1 MDTPG
6 IPRRHRK
13 RFSAIRLSSDTTTT
27 LPEYTARAQQQLESI
42 LPSDRPPDYPDS
54 AEEGDADTSS
64 EASVSGSHTAS
75 NTLVYVPQHYS
86 SQSAH
91 SSPRRPHYRR
101 PGSGHKRKYPSP
113 KTPRTRS
120 RGGSVSH
127 TSPTPRNDEEDPYLD
142 ALLERSVHA
151 LEMSNVLLQSSI
163 STQTSL
169 STILA
174 SPDTRH
180 GDRELEARALGLS
193 SRIRGNKV
201 VHRGWAEDLDEI
213 GRDVEDLFE
222 GGSGSEN
229 DALQGRSAVRR
240 AHRERQNRG
249 SLDSISS
256 SLPTTSE
263 IMGNRHYRR
272 RPSLDIR
279 SPSTSSTIRSDDA
292 PQLRLSHNGRNQLV
306 ASIPRPLTQYIEST
320 EDPSIFHIPSTL
332 GLRNGPSVRSAP
344 ASETSHFTGSYC
356 ESPSPYRSS
365 SYCQTPSMTVTSPS
379 PSEPNLI
386 YPAASSSHNTK
397 SASTSYLP
405 IVTDTTPAP
414 STPAYNMLS
423 SFVYKPRAAQSCSST
438 PSSFIGSS
446 FLSAALS
453 RRSSSNTPKSTRRS
467 CSPSRS
473 NKPGKPLGHTRNEV
487 VETANGSTMSRSRST
502 TPKPLHLPTP
512 ASIQRSMTPP
522 TEESS
527 SSDDGAAQKTIDS
540 LRKILD
546 VHPSTS
552 PPAGRSHSSSSHS
565 INGRRLKRPQ
575 FVISP
580 PPKVEAGASTAT
592 ASISRLYTKAKHT
605 SSTRPPSPPRYSSL
619 KGGSSGRNTPLTPG
633 SPGGSSGRTTP
644 KRISFAEL
652 PEGFPGIGG
661 SKIGGKGK
669 GRETR
674 RKESEESSRGP
685 SWWATWLLGGSL
697 SDDGGSPTRAST
709 SKASLGEGG
718 PSSMGV
724 GTLTKSWGPRV
735 GIGGG
740 FEEWGV

>member
-27 LPEYTARAQQQLESI
+27 LPEYTARAQQQLEAI

-101 PGSGHKRKYPSP
+101 PGSSHKRKYPSP
-113 KTPRTRS
+113 KAPRTRS

-127 TSPTPRNDEEDPYLD
+127 TSPTPRNEEEDPYLD

-222 GGSGSEN
+222 GGSGSES
-229 DALQGRSAVRR
+229 DELQGRSVVRR
-240 AHRERQNRG
+240 AHRERHNRG

-279 SPSTSSTIRSDDA
+279 APSTSSTFRSDDA

-320 EDPSIFHIPSTL
+320 EDPSVFHIPSTL
-332 GLRNGPSVRSAP
+332 GLRNGSSVRSAP

-356 ESPSPYRSS
+356 DSPSPYRSS
-365 SYCQTPSMTVTSPS
+365 SYCQTPSMTVTSP
-379 PSEPNLI
+379 PSEPNSI
-386 YPAASSSHNTK
+386 YPGTSSSHNTK

-423 SFVYKPRAAQSCSST
+423 SFVYRPRAGQSSSST

-446 FLSAALS
+446 FLSTALS
-453 RRSSSNTPKSTRRS
+453 RRSSSNNPKSARRS
-467 CSPSRS
+467 SSPSKS
-473 NKPGKPLGHTRNEV
+473 NKPNKPLDLTRSEV
-487 VETANGSTMSRSRST
+487 AESTNNSTMSRSRST
-502 TPKPLHLPTP
+502 TPKPLHLPNP
-512 ASIQRSMTPP
+512 ASVQRSMTPP

-527 SSDDGAAQKTIDS
+527 SDDGAALKTIDS

-552 PPAGRSHSSSSHS
+552 PPAGRSHSSPSRSSNS
-565 INGRRLKRPQ
+565 RRLKRPQ
-575 FVISP
+575 FIISP

-661 SKIGGKGK
+661 SKIGSKGK

-674 RKESEESSRGP
+674 RKEADGSTRGP
-685 SWWATWLLGGSL
+685 AWWATWLLGGSL
-697 SDDGGSPTRAST
+697 SDDGGSPTRASS

-718 PSSMGV
+718 PSGMGV
-724 GTLTKSWGPRV
+724 GTLTKSWGPRM

>member
-27 LPEYTARAQQQLESI
+27 LPEYTARAQQQLEAI

-101 PGSGHKRKYPSP
+101 PGSSHKRKYPSP
-113 KTPRTRS
+113 KAPRTRK
-120 RGGSVSH
+120 
-127 TSPTPRNDEEDPYLD
+127 EDPYLD

-222 GGSGSEN
+222 GGSGSES
-229 DALQGRSAVRR
+229 DELQGRSVV
-240 AHRERQNRG
+240 
-249 SLDSISS
+249 

-279 SPSTSSTIRSDDA
+279 APSTSSTFRSDDA

-320 EDPSIFHIPSTL
+320 EDPSVFHIPSTL
-332 GLRNGPSVRSAP
+332 GLRN
-344 ASETSHFTGSYC
+344 
-356 ESPSPYRSS
+356 
-365 SYCQTPSMTVTSPS
+365 
-379 PSEPNLI
+379 EPNSI
-386 YPAASSSHNTK
+386 YPGTSSSHNTK

-423 SFVYKPRAAQSCSST
+423 SF
-438 PSSFIGSS
+438 
-446 FLSAALS
+446 SA
-453 RRSSSNTPKSTRRS
+453 RRSSS
-467 CSPSRS
+467 PSKS
-473 NKPGKPLGHTRNEV
+473 NKPNKPLDLTRTSV
-487 VETANGSTMSRSRST
+487 
-502 TPKPLHLPTP
+502 
-512 ASIQRSMTPP
+512 QRSMTPP

-527 SSDDGAAQKTIDS
+527 SDDGAALKTIDS

-552 PPAGRSHSSSSHS
+552 PPAGRSHSSPSRSSNS
-565 INGRRLKRPQ
+565 RRLKRPQ
-575 FVISP
+575 FIISP

-661 SKIGGKGK
+661 SKIGSKGK

-674 RKESEESSRGP
+674 RKEADGSTRGP
-685 SWWATWLLGGSL
+685 AWWATWLLGGSL
-697 SDDGGSPTRAST
+697 SDDGGSPTRASS

-718 PSSMGV
+718 PSGMGV
-724 GTLTKSWGPRV
+724 GTLTKSWGPRM